1 MDSLSLIKANGVD
14 RELTSFYVLFICV
27 VGFVGGNLIVLDKPL
42 QALVIV
48 IGFSLVERTSRSGR
62 LSRHAALLIGIL
74 IASVIRSSYG
84 PLDVFP
90 TNILSCLEDFFTPLK
105 AHLIHGMGLGL
116 TETKS
121 KLISGIVLGRGSGI
135 IEISNWPH
143 FVKSGMSHL
152 LVASGAQVSLTV
164 FPVIVLAENLKVSAR
179 IKHFLYLIAGVLLV
193 VLLILVGQEPSILR
207 AITACWLYLIA
218 RLINRKANSL
228 NIIYVTA
235 LIWLWI
241 DPGLINNLGF
251 KLSYSASWGLIYL
264 FPKLRIILPSKRI
277 TSSMLM
283 LRMTQRIFG
292 YIHALAFLSLSA
304 QIAVMP
310 VLAYHFHKISIS
322 GFIANILALPVS
334 ELATYTALLS
344 ALIALISEPTAI
356 LINSF
361 NSLLLGFLD
370 SIAHFFSLVPAI
382 SSGPVYFTG
391 FILPY
396 IFAALYFEARF
407 QPSSIVIFMDSA
419 YRFLYPFSKNEIRK
433 FLKALRFEARN

>member
-1 MDSLSLIKANGVD
+1 LRLIG
-14 RELTSFYVLFICV
+14 ELTSFYVLFISII
-27 VGFVGGNLIVLDKPL
+27 GFAAGNAIILDKPL
-42 QALVIV
+42 QALIIV
-48 IGFSLVERTSRSGR
+48 IGFSLIERTSRSGK
-62 LSRHAALLIGIL
+62 LSRHAALLAGIF
-74 IASVIRSSYG
+74 IASVIRSSYD
-84 PLDVFP
+84 PLNVFHP
-90 TNILSCLEDFFTPLK
+90 GILSFLEEFFSPLK

-116 TETKS
+116 TETKA

-179 IKHFLYLIAGVLLV
+179 IKNLLYLVAGILLV
-193 VLLILVGQEPSILR
+193 ILLVLVGQEPSILR

-241 DPGLINNLGF
+241 DPGLIKNLGF

-264 FPKLRIILPSKRI
+264 FPKLRIILPVKRF
-277 TSSMLM
+277 TSSIPVL
-283 LRMTQRIFG
+283 RIFHGILG
-292 YIHALAFLSLSA
+292 YIHALVLLSLSA

-344 ALIALISEPTAI
+344 ALIALISEPVTI

-361 NSLLLGFLD
+361 NSLTLGFLD
-370 SIAHFFSLVPAI
+370 SIAHFFSRIPAI

-407 QPSSIVIFMDSA
+407 QPASLVIFMDSA
-419 YRFLYPFSKNEIRK
+419 YRFLHPFSQNEIRK
-433 FLKALRFEARN
+433 ILELLRSNARN

>member
-1 MDSLSLIKANGVD
+1 MGLID
-14 RELTSFYVLFICV
+14 ELTSFYVLFICII
-27 VGFVGGNLIVLDKPL
+27 GFVSGSLITLDKPL

-48 IGFSLVERTSRSGR
+48 IGFSLIERTSRSGR
-62 LSRHAALLIGIL
+62 LPRHAALLIGIL
-74 IASVIRSSYG
+74 IASVIRSNYG
-84 PLDVFP
+84 PVNVFP
-90 TNILSCLEDFFTPLK
+90 AKILSFLEEFITPLK
-105 AHLIHGMGLGL
+105 THLIHGMGLGL
-116 TETKS
+116 TETKA

-179 IKHFLYLIAGVLLV
+179 VKHFLYFIAGILLIILLV
-193 VLLILVGQEPSILR
+193 LVGQEPSILR

-241 DPGLINNLGF
+241 DPTLINSLGF

-264 FPKLRIILPSKRI
+264 FPKLRIIFPSRRI
-277 TSSMLM
+277 TSSIPL
-283 LRMTQRIFG
+283 LRLVQRISG
-292 YIHALAFLSLSA
+292 YIHSLVLLSLSA

-310 VLAYHFHKISIS
+310 VLAYHFHKVSIS

-334 ELATYTALLS
+334 ELATYTALFS
-344 ALIALISEPTAI
+344 AITALISEPVAV
-356 LINSF
+356 LVNSF

-370 SIAHFFSLVPAI
+370 SIAHFFSLIPAI

-407 QPSSIVIFMDSA
+407 QPASLVIFMDST
-419 YRFLYPFSKNEIRK
+419 YRFLHPSTKNEIRN
-433 FLKALRFEARN
+433 FLKALRLLAKN